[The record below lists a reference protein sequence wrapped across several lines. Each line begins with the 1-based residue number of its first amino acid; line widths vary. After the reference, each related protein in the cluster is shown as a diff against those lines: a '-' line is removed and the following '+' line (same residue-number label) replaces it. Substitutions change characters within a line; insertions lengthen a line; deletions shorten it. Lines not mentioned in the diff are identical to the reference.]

1 MDPSYSKFVTYK
13 NGQRVIYIELDKAP
27 YGTVQAALLFWK
39 KLSGYLEKNG
49 FVANPYD
56 MCVMNRMINGNQMT
70 IRWHVD
76 DLKIS
81 HVDISAIGHIIT
93 KLESEFGKEAPLSI
107 THGKMHEYLGM
118 TIDFSEP

>member
-1 MDPSYSKFVTYK
+1 MQADIEEVVHVKLVGELADLLIKVDPSYSKFVTYK

-56 MCVMNRMINGNQMT
+56 MCVMNRMINGKQIT
-70 IRWHVD
+70 IGWHVD
-76 DLKIS
+76 DLKIRL
-81 HVDISAIGHIIT
+81 I
-93 KLESEFGKEAPLSI
+93 
-107 THGKMHEYLGM
+107 
-118 TIDFSEP
+118 